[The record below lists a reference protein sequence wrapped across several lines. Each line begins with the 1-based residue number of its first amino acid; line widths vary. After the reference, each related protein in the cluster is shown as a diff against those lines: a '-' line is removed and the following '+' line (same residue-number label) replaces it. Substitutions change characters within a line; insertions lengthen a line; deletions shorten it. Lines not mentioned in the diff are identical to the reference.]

1 MTSVN
6 RRREQLRQGQR
17 AHRERKNKRVK
28 NLEARVKE
36 LEATVLDLEN
46 KLRSARTLES
56 SPHCLGGIIT
66 NENAGTQLSP
76 YISPLDFA
84 IGTSCSEHPSLR
96 LSGERD
102 VSIPSYDVS
111 MSLAETTEAQDAPT
125 IPATLPTEPLALHQR
140 LEYRTVQR
148 TLEYILTYDLASL
161 NRLFMFHVND
171 PNIRHSYTHPEA
183 GEVNRL
189 LSTVLLRG
197 YFAFEWSPIT
207 IPLAEEALTK
217 QGNYM
222 DARQVE
228 SYLTTF
234 RAAYP
239 LCLSLR
245 ADDFIASLSRLA
257 VCFGWHGPCF
267 TVRDVEE
274 CARRISYP
282 S

>member
-1 MTSVN
+1 
-6 RRREQLRQGQR
+6 
-17 AHRERKNKRVK
+17 
-28 NLEARVKE
+28 
-36 LEATVLDLEN
+36 VLDLEN
-46 KLRSARTLES
+46 ELRSARTLET
-56 SPHCLGGIIT
+56 SPHGLGGITT
-66 NENAGTQLSP
+66 NENVTTQLST
-76 YISPLDFA
+76 YIFPLDFA
-84 IGTSCSEHPSLR
+84 IETSCSDHPSLC
-96 LSGERD
+96 LLGESD
-102 VSIPSYDVS
+102 VSISSYDVS
-111 MSLAETTEAQDAPT
+111 MSLTETTEAQDAPT
-125 IPATLPTEPLALHQR
+125 IPDTLTTEPLALHQR

-148 TLEYILTYDLASL
+148 TLEYILTYDFTSL

-171 PNIRHSYTHPEA
+171 PSIRHSYTHPEA

-189 LSTVLLRG
+189 LGTVLLRG
-197 YFAFEWSPIT
+197 YFAFEWPPVT

-234 RAAYP
+234 REAYP